1 MFTSVLIANRGE
13 IACRVIRA
21 CQAQGIRAIAVYS
34 DADANALHVRL
45 ADAAY
50 NIGPPPAR
58 DSYLNIDAIVL
69 AARKA
74 HAQAIHPGYGFLAE
88 NAVFAEAVTRA
99 GFVFIGPRADAIRT
113 MGRKTAARDLMRAA
127 GVPVVPGYQ
136 PAPGTSNAEL
146 RSAAGMLGYPVLIKA
161 AAGGGG
167 KGMRVAQSDADFEAL
182 LDAAR
187 REALSAFGDDAVY
200 LERFISRPR
209 HIEFQVLGDALGQMI
224 HLNERECSIQRRH
237 QKVVEETPSPLLTPA
252 LRAQMASAAVAAA
265 RAVGYV
271 NAGTVEFI
279 VDPGGA
285 FYFLEMNTRLQVEHP
300 ITEVTTGVDLV
311 ALQLAIAAGEP
322 LPEALLEGAPS
333 HGHAI
338 ECRVCAEDPAN
349 DFLPATG
356 TITNYGE
363 PAGDG
368 IRVDTGVARGDEIG
382 LRYDSLLAK
391 LIVHAPT
398 RPAAIEKMTRALD
411 HFVIEGLA
419 TNAAFLREVITHP
432 AFAAGETSTDFI
444 DRHFGGEPAAATEPT
459 TGVDP
464 CPSNRNP
471 WLIADGYRIGAAA
484 TRRPVESAGAARAPG
499 APGPVAKDAHPPA
512 HAGRITSPMPG
523 LVVDVP
529 VAVGARVSRG
539 ATLVV
544 LEAMKM
550 EYRLTAPS
558 EGTLIRIGCAKGDT
572 VQRGQIL
579 IELGL

>member
-1 MFTSVLIANRGE
+1 MFTNVLIANRGE

-34 DADANALHVRL
+34 DADANAMHTRL

-50 NIGPPPAR
+50 NIGPAPAR
-58 DSYLNIDAIVL
+58 DSYLNIEAIVL

-88 NAVFAEAVTRA
+88 NAAFAEAVSKA
-99 GFVFIGPRADAIRT
+99 GFVFIGPGADAIRK
-113 MGRKTAARDLMRAA
+113 MGFKTAARDLMRAA
-127 GVPVVPGYQ
+127 GVPVVPGFQ
-136 PAPGTSNAEL
+136 PSPGASNAAL
-146 RSAAGMLGYPVLIKA
+146 RSAAGELGYPVLIKA

-167 KGMRVAQSDADFEAL
+167 KGMRVAQRADDFDAL

-187 REALSAFGDDAVY
+187 REAMSAFGDDAVY
-200 LERFISRPR
+200 LERFIERPR
-209 HIEFQVLGDALGQMI
+209 HIEFQIFGDAFGQII

-237 QKVVEETPSPLLTPA
+237 QKVVEETPSPFLTPA
-252 LRAQMASAAVAAA
+252 VRAQMASAAVAAA

-271 NAGTVEFI
+271 NAGTVEFV

-300 ITEVTTGVDLV
+300 ITEMTTGVDLV
-311 ALQLAIAAGEP
+311 GLQLAVAAGEP
-322 LPEALLEGAPS
+322 LPEALLEGVPS

-356 TITNYGE
+356 TITAYHE
-363 PAGDG
+363 PSGDG
-368 IRVDTGVARGDEIG
+368 IRVDSGVARGDEIG
-382 LRYDSLLAK
+382 PRYEGLLAK

-398 RPAAIEKMTRALD
+398 RTAAIEKMASALD
-411 HFVIEGLA
+411 DFVIEGLV
-419 TNAAFLREVITHP
+419 TNLAFLREIITHP
-432 AFAAGETSTDFI
+432 AFAAGETTTDFI
-444 DRHFGGEPAAATEPT
+444 DRHFGGEPAAAAQPT

-464 CPSNRNP
+464 HPSSRNP
-471 WLIADGYRIGAAA
+471 WQIADGYRVGATARSLAPAA
-484 TRRPVESAGAARAPG
+484 RTPVARRPVPAPVHPGGRGA
-499 APGPVAKDAHPPA
+499 
-512 HAGRITSPMPG
+512 RIESPMPG

-529 VAVGARVSRG
+529 AAAGARVRRG

-550 EYRLTAPS
+550 EYRLVAPA
-558 EGTLIRIGCAKGDT
+558 EGVITRIGCAKGDT

-579 IELGL
+579 IELGP

>member
-13 IACRVIRA
+13 IACRVIRT

-50 NIGPPPAR
+50 NIGPAPAR
-58 DSYLNIDAIVL
+58 DSYLNIAAIVL

-99 GFVFIGPRADAIRT
+99 GFTFIGPGADALGK

-127 GVPVVPGYQ
+127 GVPVVPGFH
-136 PAPGTSNAEL
+136 PAHDTSNAVFQ
-146 RSAAGMLGYPVLIKA
+146 AAALDIGFPVLIKA

-167 KGMRVAQSDADFEAL
+167 KGMRLAQNGDDFEAL
-182 LDAAR
+182 LGAAR
-187 REALSAFGDDAVY
+187 REALAAFGDDTVY
-200 LERFISRPR
+200 LERCIARPR
-209 HIEFQVLGDALGQMI
+209 HIEFQIFGDGFGQVI

-237 QKVVEETPSPLLTPA
+237 QKVVEETPSPFLTPA
-252 LRAQMASAAVAAA
+252 LRAQMAASAVAAA

-300 ITEVTTGVDLV
+300 ITELTTGVDLV

-338 ECRVCAEDPAN
+338 ECRVCAEDAAN
-349 DFLPATG
+349 GFLPATG
-356 TITNYGE
+356 VIAAYREPEGE
-363 PAGDG
+363 G
-368 IRVDTGVARGDEIG
+368 IRVDSGVARGDEIG
-382 LRYDSLLAK
+382 LRYDALLAK

-398 RPAAIEKMTRALD
+398 RAAAIEKMTFALD
-411 HFVIEGLA
+411 NFVIEGLV
-419 TNAAFLREVITHP
+419 TNLAFLREVITHP
-432 AFAAGETSTDFI
+432 AFAAGETTTDFI
-444 DRHFGGEPAAATEPT
+444 DRHFGGEPAAGATQTITADPT
-459 TGVDP
+459 AAI
-464 CPSNRNP
+464 RNP
-471 WLIADGYRIGAAA
+471 WQIADGYRIGAAA
-484 TRRPVESAGAARAPG
+484 PRAASTRAPTARNT
-499 APGPVAKDAHPPA
+499 APLPAHPPA
-512 HAGRITSPMPG
+512 RASQIVSPMPG

-529 VAVGARVSRG
+529 ATLGARVARG

-550 EYRLTAPS
+550 EYRLVAPAD
-558 EGTLIRIGCAKGDT
+558 GIVNRIGCAKGET

-579 IELGL
+579 IELGLENS

>member
-21 CQAQGIRAIAVYS
+21 CQAQGIRAIAVFS
-34 DADANALHVRL
+34 DADANARHVRL

-50 NIGPPPAR
+50 HIGPAPAR
-58 DSYLNIDAIVL
+58 DSYLNIQAIVL

-99 GFVFIGPRADAIRT
+99 GFVFIGPGADAIRK
-113 MGRKTAARDLMRAA
+113 MGHKTAARDLMRAA
-127 GVPVVPGYQ
+127 GVPVVPGFQ
-136 PAPGTSNAEL
+136 PAPETPNAAF
-146 RSAAGMLGYPVLIKA
+146 RSAATELGYPVLIKA

-167 KGMRVAQSDADFEAL
+167 KGMRVARNGDDFDAL

-187 REALSAFGDDAVY
+187 REALAAFGDDTVY
-200 LERFISRPR
+200 LERFIERPR
-209 HIEFQVLGDALGQMI
+209 HIEFQVFGDALGQVI

-237 QKVVEETPSPLLTPA
+237 QKIVEETPSPFLTTA

-279 VDPGGA
+279 VDPRGD

-300 ITEVTTGVDLV
+300 VTEITTGVDLV
-311 ALQLAIAAGEP
+311 ALQLSIAAGEP

-338 ECRVCAEDPAN
+338 ECRVCAEDAAIG
-349 DFLPATG
+349 FLPATG
-356 TITNYGE
+356 AITDYRE
-363 PAGDG
+363 PVGDG
-368 IRVDTGVARGDEIG
+368 IRVDSGVARGDEIG

-391 LIVHAPT
+391 LIAHAPT
-398 RPAAIEKMTRALD
+398 RAAAIEKMTSALD
-411 HFVIEGLA
+411 TFVIEGLV
-419 TNAAFLREVITHP
+419 TNLAFLREVITHP
-432 AFAAGETSTDFI
+432 AFAAGETATDFI
-444 DRHFGGEPAAATEPT
+444 DRHFGVEPAAAETQTIAIDPT
-459 TGVDP
+459 PAT
-464 CPSNRNP
+464 RNP
-471 WLIADGYRIGAAA
+471 WQIADGYRIGAAA
-484 TRRPVESAGAARAPG
+484 NPRSKTTRSPTAGRPASAP
-499 APGPVAKDAHPPA
+499 AHPPA
-512 HAGRITSPMPG
+512 LGARIESPMPG

-529 VAVGARVSRG
+529 VTMGARVPRG

-550 EYRLTAPS
+550 EYRLVAPAD
-558 EGTLIRIGCAKGDT
+558 GIITRIGCAKGDT

-579 IELGL
+579 IELGP